1 MSNTILVI
9 EDNKDMREN
18 TSEILE
24 LANYKVLAAENG
36 KEGLEIARTNKPDFI
51 LCDIMIPVL
60 DGYGVLRALEN
71 IPEMVGIP
79 FIFTTAKSEK
89 SDFRIGM
96 DLGADDYI
104 AKPFSGDD
112 LLRIVAAQLRK
123 KKLLKETLN
132 SNINAIADFNE
143 GNKSLDEIKVLLE
156 SNHVKKVKE
165 KDMIFMEGD
174 SPNFLYLVVSG
185 KVKIFKTNESGK
197 HFITE
202 IVKEGDFFGYIAL
215 FDNCNHK
222 ESSMAIENC
231 EIARINKDDFF
242 KLLLSNTEVSVKFIK
257 LLSNNYSI
265 AEEKLIKLAYDSAR
279 KRVAEALILISKK
292 YKESDSEG
300 ETPFALL
307 RENISALSG
316 ISPESVSRNLTDFKE
331 EGLIETYNGKIKIL
345 DLKKF
350 ESIKN

>member
-1 MSNTILVI
+1 
-9 EDNKDMREN
+9 MREN
-18 TSEILE
+18 TTEILE
-24 LANYKVLAAENG
+24 LANYKVLTAENG
-36 KEGLEIARTNKPDFI
+36 KLGVDIARIKKPDLI
-51 LCDIMIPVL
+51 LCDIMMPVL

-71 IPEMVGIP
+71 IPEMAGIP

-112 LLRIVAAQLRK
+112 LLRIVAARLRK
-123 KKLLKETLN
+123 KKLIKETFE
-132 SNINAIADFNE
+132 SNVKGITDFNDTT
-143 GNKSLDEIKVLLE
+143 KSLDDIRNLLE
-156 SNHVKKVKE
+156 NNHVKKVKE

-185 KVKIFKTNESGK
+185 KVKIFKTNELGK

-202 IVKEGDFFGYIAL
+202 IVKKGDFFGYIAL
-215 FDNCNHK
+215 FDNGNHK
-222 ESSMAIENC
+222 ESAMAIENS
-231 EIARINKDDFF
+231 EIARINKEEFF
-242 KLLLSNTEVSVKFIK
+242 KLLLSNNEVSIKFIK

-265 AEEKLIKLAYDSAR
+265 AEEKLLKLAYDSAR
-279 KRVAEALILISKK
+279 KRVAEALILIAKK
-292 YKESDSEG
+292 YRDNDSEIQ
-300 ETPFALL
+300 TPFLLL

-331 EGLIETYNGKIKIL
+331 EGLIETYNGRIKII
-345 DLKKF
+345 DLQKF
-350 ESIKN
+350 ESIRN